1 MKKTIREKGFTLV
14 ELMVVVAIIGILSAM
29 VSLNY
34 RDGQR
39 ELALQ
44 RAANKLA
51 QDIRAMQER
60 AMAVERVAGCFEAT
74 GEPKHNTGANAYKYG
89 FGIHLEK
96 NSDVYTLFAD
106 CLGDNAYNHSTDED
120 FDLDS
125 PDLNV
130 VEVGELTGEGTVAN
144 KIDLVFMPPD
154 PIISLKIVGPPSLDK
169 DSAAIVL
176 WLKDDNTKTKTIT
189 INKVGLVEI
198 Q

>member
-1 MKKTIREKGFTLV
+1 MKKIIREKGFTLV

-34 RDGQR
+34 RSGQR

-51 QDIRAMQER
+51 QDIRVMQER
-60 AMAVERVAGCFEAT
+60 AMAVERVAGCFKAT

-89 FGIHLEK
+89 FGIHIEK

-106 CLGDNAYNHSTDED
+106 CLGDGAYNHSTDED

-130 VEVGELTGEGTVAN
+130 VEVGGLIGSHN
-144 KIDLVFMPPD
+144 PSKIDIVFTPPD
-154 PIISLKIVGPPSLDK
+154 PTVSLWATGTPSAYEDSTTIILR
-169 DSAAIVL
+169 
-176 WLKDDNTKTKTIT
+176 LKDDNTKTKTISV
-189 INKVGLVEI
+189 NKVGLVEI